1 MDNKIITEI
10 FNQVHNVWWKKWRDK
25 PLHKDSPEWEAITRE
40 AGEILKKFNHPLAV
54 HLIQDLLDELE
65 DRCRNGGKEKGSA

>member
-1 MDNKIITEI
+1 MDNKIISEI

-25 PLHKDSPEWEAITRE
+25 PLHKDSPEWSAIVSE
-40 AGEILKKFNHPLAV
+40 AGNIMEKFDFHPIVV

-65 DRCRNGGKEKGSA
+65 GRS